1 MLDKTHFQHQIF
13 HGDFLTFSL
22 PHSELLLY
30 FKTMT
35 EIVETQHGVSLGK
48 KERERQRQRF
58 LVNLR
63 SLNSFQR
70 RRRVF
75 GNGLGFAEQ
84 EAKDLHA
91 FTLQT

>member
-1 MLDKTHFQHQIF
+1 
-13 HGDFLTFSL
+13 
-22 PHSELLLY
+22 
-30 FKTMT
+30 MT
-35 EIVETQHGVSLGK
+35 EIVETQHGVSLSK

-75 GNGLGFAEQ
+75 GNGGEGGSPSRKQKTYIHLLCKLENGLCVACCC
-84 EAKDLHA
+84 LNI
-91 FTLQT
+91 L